1 MEDNSQIVKALENVS
16 DATDTE
22 LRLTEDSLNASTSG
36 FTQTELLSESIED
49 FDIKSLFV
57 TRCDNCHAE
66 ECRGMFDKCLIL
78 RIILIIVLIALT
90 CILNIWNF

>member
-1 MEDNSQIVKALENVS
+1 MGDNLQIVKALENVS

-22 LRLTEDSLNASTSG
+22 LRLTEDSFDASTSG

-66 ECRGMFDKCLIL
+66 ECRGRYDKCLRL
-78 RIILIIVLIALT
+78 RIILIID
-90 CILNIWNF
+90 

>member
-1 MEDNSQIVKALENVS
+1 MEDNSHIVKALENV
-16 DATDTE
+16 
-22 LRLTEDSLNASTSG
+22 
-36 FTQTELLSESIED
+36 SIED

-78 RIILIIVLIALT
+78 RILIIDLIALT
-90 CILNIWNF
+90 FILNIWNF